1 MGFSDDIVKL
11 CQLTIGT
18 HVKITF
24 AKATGFHAPGL
35 EGHYFGPGPM
45 PLTVDAKVVGF
56 HGVLVENPVS
66 LTTLFLLL
74 C

>member
-1 MGFSDDIVKL
+1 MGFSDDIGVKL

-18 HVKITF
+18 YVKITF
-24 AKATGFHAPGL
+24 EKATGFHAAGP

-56 HGVLVENPVS
+56 HGVENHVS